1 MNQDDYQKKIDEHRQ
16 SIHVED
22 ENVELRSRRR
32 SNSGKK
38 AKKKSKNILLPTLFF
53 IFILIP
59 VCIFL
64 YVQFIYTP
72 KDTEEV
78 QEAGI
83 IQVETKTITNS
94 PKEEEE
100 EKEAAAEDKKVEEA
114 SVTEEPKVEEPKVEQ
129 PKIEQPKTEQP
140 KVEKPKVEEP
150 KVEQPKKETP
160 SRTHIVKEN
169 ETLYRIAVNYYKD
182 PNAVEKIKSANGLS
196 SNAISAGQKLILP

>member
-16 SIHVED
+16 SIGVE
-22 ENVELRSRRR
+22 EEKVELRSRRR

-38 AKKKSKNILLPTLFF
+38 AKKKSRNILIPTLFC
-53 IFILIP
+53 IFILLP

-78 QEAGI
+78 QESGI

-100 EKEAAAEDKKVEEA
+100 KDENTASAEDKEVEEQAPVKEEPKVEEPKA
-114 SVTEEPKVEEPKVEQ
+114 EQPKVEEPKVEQ
-129 PKIEQPKTEQP
+129 PKQEAPT
-140 KVEKPKVEEP
+140 
-150 KVEQPKKETP
+150 
-160 SRTHIVKEN
+160 RTHIVKEN

>member
-16 SIHVED
+16 SIDVED
-22 ENVELRSRRR
+22 ESVELRSRRR

-38 AKKKSKNILLPTLFF
+38 AKKKSKNILIPTLFF

-94 PKEEEE
+94 PKEEDEE
-100 EKEAAAEDKKVEEA
+100 NKASAEDKDVEKAPATEEPKVEEPK
-114 SVTEEPKVEEPKVEQ
+114 VEEPKVEEPKVEQ
-129 PKIEQPKTEQP
+129 PKTEQP
-140 KVEKPKVEEP
+140 KVE
-150 KVEQPKKETP
+150 QPKEEAP

-182 PNAVEKIKSANGLS
+182 PTAVEKIKSANGLS